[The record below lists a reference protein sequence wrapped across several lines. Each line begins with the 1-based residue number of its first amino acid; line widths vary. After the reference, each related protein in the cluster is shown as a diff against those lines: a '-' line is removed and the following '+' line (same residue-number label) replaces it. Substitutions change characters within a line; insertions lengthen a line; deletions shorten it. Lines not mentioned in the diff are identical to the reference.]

1 MQFPAEFFQR
11 HDSSSDSNFYSF
23 PRKVVHIDE
32 IAINNLSRFYG
43 DQLSQNAVILDL
55 MSSWRSHLPSSLKA
69 QKVIGLGMNSDEM
82 ADNPQL
88 DEHVVHSLNDKP
100 QLPYE
105 DALFDA
111 VLCAVSV
118 QYLTQPMQVFQDV
131 HRVLKPDG
139 IFIVSFSN
147 RCFPTKA
154 VAVWLQSTDNQHI
167 ALVTS
172 YFEASQKW
180 SAISTERFT
189 PANSDPLY
197 IVWGRK

>member
-11 HDSSSDSNFYSF
+11 HDSSSDFNFYSF

-32 IAINNLSRFYG
+32 VAINNLSQFYA
-43 DQLSQNAVILDL
+43 DKLPQNAMILDL
-55 MSSWRSHLPSSLKA
+55 MSSWRSHLPTSLQT

-88 DEHVVHSLNDKP
+88 DEYIVHSLNDNP
-100 QLPYE
+100 QQPYE
-105 DALFDA
+105 DAMFDA

-118 QYLTQPMQVFQDV
+118 QYLTHPIQVFQEV

-172 YFEASQKW
+172 YFEASQDW
-180 SAISTERFT
+180 SAISAERFT
-189 PANSDPLY
+189 PANGDPLY
-197 IVWGRK
+197 IVWGQK